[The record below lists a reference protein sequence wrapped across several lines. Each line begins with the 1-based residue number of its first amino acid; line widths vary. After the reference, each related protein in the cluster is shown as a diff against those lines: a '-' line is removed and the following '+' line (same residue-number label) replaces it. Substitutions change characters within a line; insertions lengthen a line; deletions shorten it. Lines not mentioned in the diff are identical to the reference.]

1 LARIKLELDLPE
13 LPPVINE
20 LLEIL
25 SGVIL
30 LNYSPEMTGI
40 LSPKE
45 LVMRTILDHNNISK
59 NLDKIKK
66 LIASSNDPEL
76 SAGQRS
82 QRMGNIIRDICEVG
96 NAFEN
101 KKKEDIKATV
111 AEVMT
116 DEIKDQKQEKIQEA
130 MDKAVAAGNMNVLDS
145 IDEIS
150 IETDSY
156 IAAYQQAIADDDID
170 AANKALQDY
179 KNCLA
184 KLKNIAIP
192 ADTSPEEREK
202 IVQKVQDTVK
212 KGLDPGFLTAAE
224 AGSILAGIFANLL
237 YASGQAAEYVNFVT
251 LDSQVQANAA
261 RYDENC
267 LVYMKRLLADASY
280 ISQFIAEKN
289 AEEERETKLEEKR
302 KELASLNI
310 PKGVKALISQIYG
323 IDFENIDG
331 AVARAIAEKVS
342 NNEKIKLG

>member
-45 LVMRTILDHNNISK
+45 LVMQTIFNYNNISK

-82 QRMGNIIRDICEVG
+82 QRMGSIIRNICEVG

-101 KKKEDIKATV
+101 EKKEDIKATF
-111 AEVMT
+111 AEVVT
-116 DEIKDQKQEKIQEA
+116 NEITNQKNEKVTEA
-130 MDKAVAAGNMNVLDS
+130 MKKAEVAGNKSALDS

-150 IETDSY
+150 IEADGY
-156 IAAYQQAIADDDID
+156 IAIHKRALID
-170 AANKALQDY
+170 GDTVAANKALQDY

-212 KGLDPGFLTAAE
+212 KGLDAGLLTAAE

-237 YASGQAAEYVNFVT
+237 YASGLAAEYVNFVT

-267 LVYMKRLLADASY
+267 LVYMKKLLADASY

-289 AEEERETKLEEKR
+289 AAEERETKLEEKR

-310 PKGVKALISQIYG
+310 PKGVRNLISQIYG